1 MVVKAE
7 MRNYMGNIY
16 NRNIYTMVR
25 RICIFICA
33 MAIMTGCALL
43 VTSCGEKKN
52 DKSAFKI
59 YYLNKDESKLVS
71 TGYKLIGRT
80 QDEQVEEVLNKLS
93 GIPSK
98 INYVN
103 AIPENVKLESYTIDD
118 NNNISISFSTEYL
131 NMDKV
136 RDVMCRAAY
145 VFSLTQI
152 EGIEYVTFYIENE
165 PLKNSDDSQVG
176 MMKATDFVNSSGSS
190 INMYENI
197 SMMLYFG
204 NEVGDKLVEKSYEKV
219 YSKNVS
225 LEKYILE
232 QLIKGPS
239 EEGVLRTIPADT
251 KIVSVL
257 TKDGICYVSLDE
269 NFLDENTDVSAEVE
283 IYSIVNSLC
292 ELTTVNK
299 VQISIN
305 GDTDKKLHKSISL
318 DQIFTRNL
326 DIVEKDKE

>member
-1 MVVKAE
+1 MDIKSKKSDRE
-7 MRNYMGNIY
+7 KNIY
-16 NRNIYTMVR
+16 K
-25 RICIFICA
+25 IFL
-33 MAIMTGCALL
+33 MACVAVLLCCNVLMLSGCG
-43 VTSCGEKKN
+43 SKK
-52 DKSAFKI
+52 KSGGSFKV
-59 YYLNKDESKLVS
+59 YYLNKEETKLVE
-71 TGYKLIGRT
+71 TGYTLKEKSP
-80 QDEQVEEVLNKLS
+80 DKQVEEAIGKLLD
-93 GIPSK
+93 IPSK
-98 INYVN
+98 INCVN
-103 AIPENVKLESYTIDD
+103 ALAEDVELESWSIND
-118 NNNISISFSTEYL
+118 NNIDISFSTEYL

-145 VFSLTQI
+145 VFTLTQI
-152 EGIEYVTFYIENE
+152 DGIEYVTFYIGNE

-176 MMKATDFVNSSGSS
+176 MMKAADFVNSSGSS
-190 INMYENI
+190 INTYENI
-197 SMMLYFG
+197 NMVLYFG
-204 NEVGDKLVEKSYEKV
+204 DKQGDKLVEKSYNRV

-239 EEGVLRTIPADT
+239 DDNDGVRTVPADT

-269 NFLDENTDVSAEVE
+269 QFFEENVDVSAEVE

-305 GDTDKKLHKSISL
+305 GDTDKKLHKSVSL
-318 DQIFTRNL
+318 DQLFSRNL
-326 DIVEKDKE
+326 DIVETE